1 MISNN
6 KYTSVLPTYRDGGAC
21 DIHPSRVCYF
31 YSRHWHAC
39 IHVSAYP
46 SRVLRDSVQ
55 GRSYFPYGRK
65 GSYIC
70 ACAVTPYDTLKGKN
84 SVKSVYYVTKY
95 TSCNLAVFESP
106 HLFRGIWH
114 VTVGMTSP
122 PLTAN
127 VQAIVSKVRDAMRRG
142 SLVSRGSLLS

>member
-1 MISNN
+1 M
-6 KYTSVLPTYRDGGAC
+6 
-21 DIHPSRVCYF
+21 
-31 YSRHWHAC
+31 
-39 IHVSAYP
+39 
-46 SRVLRDSVQ
+46 Q